1 MSHMTHQ
8 TLKSAAAVL
17 GGSGSTDGL
26 DAILIVRFIAEIRG
40 NVEWEIEEQDN
51 NL

>member
-17 GGSGSTDGL
+17 GGSGSTGL